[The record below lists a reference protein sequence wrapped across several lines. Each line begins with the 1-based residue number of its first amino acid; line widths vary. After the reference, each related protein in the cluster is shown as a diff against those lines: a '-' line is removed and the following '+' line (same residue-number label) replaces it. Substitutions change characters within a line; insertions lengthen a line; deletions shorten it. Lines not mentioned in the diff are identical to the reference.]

1 MKLFY
6 VEFSWYNDYD
16 DKDEEQHA
24 LIPGINYSD
33 AVKAIEE
40 QYQHI
45 NKINFE
51 EITYDCGDDPVIYLP
66 NDGNVIKA
74 VIDEN
79 SY

>member
-16 DKDEEQHA
+16 DKDEKQYA

-40 QYQHI
+40 QFQHI
-45 NKINFE
+45 N
-51 EITYDCGDDPVIYLP
+51 EIYR
-66 NDGNVIKA
+66 K
-74 VIDEN
+74 
-79 SY
+79 